1 MILPILFLYGMG
13 STDKLLNLRTV
24 MLFVPLSCMNCEAK
38 YLIDLKSPGIL
49 SLTLVGLV
57 TLLLVLEA
65 LAPLDLS
72 GWIASVGEFSFCYL
86 RIM

>member
-72 GWIASVGEFSFCYL
+72 GWIASVGEFPFCYL

>member
-1 MILPILFLYGMG
+1 MG

-38 YLIDLKSPGIL
+38 YLIDLKSPGIAMAP
-49 SLTLVGLV
+49 LTLVGLV

-72 GWIASVGEFSFCYL
+72 GWIASVGEFPFCYL